1 MFQRKLDQIEDSVL
15 KRIEKNPRDC
25 RRNYNRLVRLNDWLF
40 DWFIFLLYT
49 IAKCL
54 NHVAGPTCLNTLLVL
69 LVVIFL
75 TWFWIFSL
83 FDDFSSLYGFHYF
96 PFVLFFSF
104 LSILVTYYRNY
115 IILKL
120 TCLFFSR
127 ECLLID
133 PKEHPMLL
141 AEPSS
146 NAQQQRERYSG
157 CNLSSRF
164 NGALFKTST
173 CIIQLLWFLQ
183 GSRAYV
189 WEVQSTCIIFGK
201 KCCKWTVLH

>member
-1 MFQRKLDQIEDSVL
+1 MI
-15 KRIEKNPRDC
+15 I
-25 RRNYNRLVRLNDWLF
+25 WLF
-40 DWFIFLLYT
+40 FFFLYT
-49 IAKCL
+49 IAKCW
-54 NHVAGPTCLNTLLVL
+54 NHVAGPSWQNTLVL

-75 TWFWIFSL
+75 TWFWTFSL
-83 FDDFSSLYGFHYF
+83 CEDFFSLSGFHYF
-96 PFVLFFSF
+96 PFVLLFSF

-120 TCLFFSR
+120 TCFIFSR
-127 ECLLID
+127 ECLSID

-146 NAQQQRERYSG
+146 NAQQQRERCSG

-173 CIIQLLWFLQ
+173 CIIQFLWFLQ

-201 KCCKWTVLH
+201 KCCKWIVLH